1 MTLLRQNVLF
11 IPKFK
16 EVSSSIHPYTS
27 ALLSFFEIDLMFTPR
42 SPFYLLFFRR
52 VYLKNTL
59 SIIYS
64 FTFDTINSHFQF
76 SIVSDFVK
84 NRWVFQFCG
93 HYVIQKANC
102 VGRVKVFRR
111 WWSILIISG
120 RFNVHFVPQNN
131 GKAGYNVGDKLNSN
145 PGENIPEIRQKP
157 MVTSKIIYVV
167 WVNECILLLQ

>member
-11 IPKFK
+11 TLKFK

-42 SPFYLLFFRR
+42 NPFHLLFFRR

-84 NRWVFQFCG
+84 SLNF
-93 HYVIQKANC
+93 
-102 VGRVKVFRR
+102 
-111 WWSILIISG
+111 SILWLLRNSK
-120 RFNVHFVPQNN
+120 N
-131 GKAGYNVGDKLNSN
+131 KLCWQS
-145 PGENIPEIRQKP
+145 QS
-157 MVTSKIIYVV
+157 VSKVMKYFD
-167 WVNECILLLQ
+167 NFRTF